1 MVQFLAIGGVLSA
14 LWWGL
19 WAPPANDPN
28 RIEVTQAA
36 IEQFMQFRTRN
47 FSDAAAERFEQMTP
61 AARRA
66 VVEEFVREEALY
78 REAMRLGLAEGDY
91 VIRQRLVQKVDFM
104 GARGVEHSPT
114 RAELETLLSEREAS
128 LRVPA
133 MVTFTHIFLRVEE
146 EPNLGSENER
156 ALALRQE
163 LNRKQVP
170 FHQATRFGDR
180 FAYWVN
186 YVEQPLDVVAG
197 HFGQDAAQAIFEL
210 PIESG
215 WQGPIGSSWG
225 LHLINKQA
233 HIKERAPSVEDI
245 EPQLTAL
252 WRAERES
259 AVRREAAERILSQY
273 DVVIAPPIR
282 SAIEP

>member
-104 GARGVEHSPT
+104 GARGVERSPT

-128 LRVPA
+128 FRVPA
-133 MVTFTHIFLRVEE
+133 MVTFTHVFLRVEE
-146 EPNLGSENER
+146 EPGLGSENER
-156 ALALRQE
+156 ALALRSE
-163 LNRKQVP
+163 LNRKQIP
-170 FHQATRFGDR
+170 F
-180 FAYWVN
+180 
-186 YVEQPLDVVAG
+186 
-197 HFGQDAAQAIFEL
+197 
-210 PIESG
+210 
-215 WQGPIGSSWG
+215 
-225 LHLINKQA
+225 
-233 HIKERAPSVEDI
+233 
-245 EPQLTAL
+245 
-252 WRAERES
+252 
-259 AVRREAAERILSQY
+259 
-273 DVVIAPPIR
+273 
-282 SAIEP
+282 